1 MWSICRH
8 PWCGPKVTR
17 TVNRISIGPNMSP
30 MVKSDFHHI
39 WPCVKP
45 LDGKVGQTIALDW
58 PHVVGVFVVVFWSI
72 TTFIPIKQS
81 FHSIKSKDTRTT
93 NPRTCKNDQWKR
105 FVGFETIPNMSKV
118 IIYYQFFYI
127 LLRGQILG
135 NVPLDHSL
143 HIPSFTLQKLRDM
156 SMGDVCGFNCHL
168 VLASMPKPI
177 FPHQVY
183 IRERWLCWVL
193 DHDGLGQWNSPN
205 VFNCQRNNLVVGV
218 LNLWKPMEYPQK
230 FINCNNLNQQ
240 NH

>member
-1 MWSICRH
+1 M
-8 PWCGPKVTR
+8 
-17 TVNRISIGPNMSP
+17 
-30 MVKSDFHHI
+30 
-39 WPCVKP
+39 
-45 LDGKVGQTIALDW
+45 
-58 PHVVGVFVVVFWSI
+58 
-72 TTFIPIKQS
+72 
-81 FHSIKSKDTRTT
+81 T

-105 FVGFETIPNMSKV
+105 FVGFETISNMSKV

-177 FPHQVY
+177 FSHQVY
-183 IRERWLCWVL
+183 IRERWLCQVL

-230 FINCNNLNQQ
+230 FTNCNNLNQQ
-240 NH
+240 SH